1 MGKELGEIKMRR
13 LQELA
18 ETRLQWAAQKKEAET
33 MLKDLDD
40 EIKIEMIQA
49 GLEKEKFAW
58 DGHTFKIQPGTNR
71 SFTEENIRRTL
82 LSIELDPDEIDW
94 CIGDMVQ
101 EKDYDYIDMR
111 KMKEE
116 KEG

>member
-1 MGKELGEIKMRR
+1 MSDKLMV
-13 LQELA
+13 LA
-18 ETRLQWAAQKKEAET
+18 AGRLQWAAQEKEAKT
-33 MLKDLDD
+33 MLKELDE

-49 GLEKEKFAW
+49 GMEDEKFEFG
-58 DGHTFKIQPGTNR
+58 GHSFKIQPGTNR

-94 CIGDMVQ
+94 CIGDMVK
-101 EKDYDYIDMR
+101 EKDYDFIDMR

-116 KEG
+116 KEE